1 MEDRELYRRI
11 LGIESPWSV
20 ASVDLQLTPKEVH
33 IYLSHE
39 DLPSWPCAECG
50 APSKLYDHQPER
62 RWRHLDTCQYRTIL
76 HANPPRSQCP
86 THGVRTEGVL
96 FTRSGSR
103 FTRDFADL
111 VGWLATTMNKTAL
124 RRLAGLQRVVRERP
138 GSAGAIEICF
148 PHTVRVCPA
157 QEILARLHA
166 LASMRKASRI

>member
-1 MEDRELYRRI
+1 VGVTTAFKRLLDLRGVTVTDVDFQPSKMVVTLKLRSRR
-11 LGIESPWSV
+11 LCCPESGFSTKARYDLRKV
-20 ASVDLQLTPKEVH
+20 AS
-33 IYLSHE
+33 S
-39 DLPSWPCAECG
+39 
-50 APSKLYDHQPER
+50 
-62 RWRHLDTCQYRTIL
+62 WRHLDLEHWRLEVRAELRRLT
-76 HANPPRSQCP
+76 CP